1 MVAKTHVYLFPL
13 LSTIAGL
20 AYLRWRYSKNPSL
33 GSPKVPMLGT
43 LVVGSAATI
52 FLLHKYHLGFHDV
65 MQDFHMEKRQ
75 PQLMTNSLIVNPE
88 AAEIMGTVG

>member
-1 MVAKTHVYLFPL
+1 MVATTHAYLFPL

-20 AYLRWRYSKNPSL
+20 VFLKYRYSKNPLL

-43 LVVGSAATI
+43 AAVGGAATL
-52 FLLHKYHLGFHDV
+52 FLLYKYHLGFHDV